1 MSAEAVNQFLDL
13 ASKNEQLA
21 QEIAKAMEAENDR
34 QAVTDLAVSKGYQFT
49 SDELW
54 AEIQKR
60 QADFQKR
67 QDADELTEEELEAV
81 AGGATPVFV
90 GVTVYAA
97 VATGVTGATV
107 GAAVAKEAPSKW

>member
-67 QDADELTEEELEAV
+67 QDAGQLTEEELEAV
-81 AGGATPVFV
+81 AGGATPIVAIPFARGAV
-90 GVTVYAA
+90 SGVSSYISVDQA
-97 VATGVTGATV
+97 VN
-107 GAAVAKEAPSKW
+107 KKW